1 MQLLEEELHKSTKKN
16 IINSHNS
23 QTSLYRFILADF
35 LKLSGNSFNLSV
47 NSPLFIVGSTDL
59 IVNNL
64 HRDHN
69 LSMILL
75 TSTIYLRILLADSLD
90 YFIALLIS
98 LYLDTIPGWLLLTV
112 LQSSK
117 DNPSCKYW
125 CLLTVWRVGMQ
136 TSPYFWI
143 LSTTQWSCP

>member
-1 MQLLEEELHKSTKKN
+1 M
-16 IINSHNS
+16 
-23 QTSLYRFILADF
+23 YRFILADF

-47 NSPLFIVGSTDL
+47 NSPLFIVSSTDL

-69 LSMILL
+69 SSMIFL
-75 TSTIYLRILLADSLD
+75 TSSIYLRILLADSLD

-98 LYLDTIPGWLLLTV
+98 LYLDTIPGRLLLTV

-117 DNPSCKYW
+117 DNPSCLY
-125 CLLTVWRVGMQ
+125 
-136 TSPYFWI
+136 
-143 LSTTQWSCP
+143 